1 MTIPFRGW
9 PKTTRRLSKCT
20 ISEKLN
26 GSNGALGF
34 QVTDASP
41 TDGREIY
48 VLDIEMATQTRNRI
62 VTPKDDQTGIA
73 RWAEANR
80 ETLIEDLL
88 YIEGNLPVPST
99 EPQYHYGE
107 FMTRGHKEPHFYLFN
122 TRRWTGVQ
130 FSTPTLK
137 VVPVLYE
144 GIYYDGVVEECLED
158 LRQNG
163 SKVHP
168 GIPAEGVVVYYP
180 GNDTMFKDY
189 TGLVKQ

>member
-1 MTIPFRGW
+1 MIEFKAW
-9 PKTTRRLSKCT
+9 PKITRRKSKCT
-20 ISEKLN
+20 IAEKAN
-26 GSNGALGF
+26 GSNGALAF
-34 QVTDASP
+34 QVTDVSP

-48 VLDIEMATQTRNRI
+48 VLDIEMAVQTRTRV
-62 VTPKDDQTGIA
+62 VTTQDDQTGIA
-73 RWAEANR
+73 KWAEANR

-88 YIEGNLPVPST
+88 YIEGNLPVPSS

-107 FMTRGHKEPHFYLFN
+107 FMTRGHTEPHFYLFN
-122 TRRWTGVQ
+122 TRRWTGIE

-144 GIYYDGVVEECLED
+144 GDYYDGVVEECLED

-163 SKVHP
+163 SRIHP
-168 GIPAEGVVVYYP
+168 DLPSEGVVVYYP